1 MAYKFLGEAGT
12 QELVNRIKGKADLV
26 DGLVPANQLPS
37 YVDDVI
43 EITSIIKES
52 ELPTDNRDASMLYY
66 ISDKKQLY
74 QFVVDGKTWTKTTPE
89 SGKIYVTKDTELTYR
104 WSGSDLIEISKSLA
118 LGETTSTAYA
128 GDKGAANR
136 KDIDAIKNGDL
147 PLVTPSIVPVDGS
160 SSLWT
165 VNKAGEKGA
174 VVEGL
179 GGTGSISVLK
189 GYKVTFNGCMKWTHD
204 DNHKD
209 PTAMNG
215 GNWGSAALPASGV
228 LSSAYT
234 TTVTG
239 NTTITASVKAP
250 KQGLV
255 NNNGIIKWASG
266 SDVDTTSKS
275 VGVSFVYKRL
285 WMGTTSF
292 TDAILLDAITT
303 SSSGTKKYET
313 GSGRNRVITGLTVA
327 SDEYFVYAYP
337 KSLGALT
344 KIVQNDATPLL
355 ADGFTRSEH
364 TVTDPDTGAS
374 DTYYVY
380 TSVKKG
386 AFTNAKLDI
395 A

>member
-275 VGVSFVYKRL
+275 VGVSFVYKKL

-292 TDAILLDAITT
+292 TDAVLLDAITT
-303 SSSGTKKYET
+303 PSSGTKKYEL